1 MFEKIIEK
9 LNKAESVGIA
19 VHINPDGDALG
30 SAFSLKNVLE
40 SMNKTAN
47 VYFCGGVESCLKE
60 IFGIDEDYVCLLYT
74 SPSLIFQ
81 DPLRIPNVFRYTC
94 CRQENAFYLCSK

>member
-47 VYFCGGVESCLKE
+47 VYFCEQLLK
-60 IFGIDEDYVCLLYT
+60 
-74 SPSLIFQ
+74 
-81 DPLRIPNVFRYTC
+81 
-94 CRQENAFYLCSK
+94 